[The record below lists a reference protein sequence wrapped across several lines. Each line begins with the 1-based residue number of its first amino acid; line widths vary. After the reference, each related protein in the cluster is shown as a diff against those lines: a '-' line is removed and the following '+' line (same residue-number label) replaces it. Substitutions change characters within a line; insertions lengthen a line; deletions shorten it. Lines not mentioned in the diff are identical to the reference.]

1 MGRGSNGG
9 GRGNG
14 RIAAHNAVKKRTTGS
29 HGLLGVGRGWPA
41 RLGSHGAVLHGV
53 GAVGSASWCV
63 GSWRVGCVEVGWPG
77 AVGSGA
83 HGTVVDGA
91 SGWGS
96 VAAAGQRAA
105 RRGGTSGGC
114 LASARVQGRGRGRLP
129 GSWRLAASRER
140 REEEKRAAAAAWE

>member
-1 MGRGSNGG
+1 
-9 GRGNG
+9 
-14 RIAAHNAVKKRTTGS
+14 VKKRTAGS

-41 RLGSHGAVLHGV
+41 RLGAHGAVLHGV
-53 GAVGSASWCV
+53 GAVGSASWRA
-63 GSWRVGCVEVGWPG
+63 GSWRVGCVEEGRPG
-77 AVGSGA
+77 A
-83 HGTVVDGA
+83 VVDGA

-114 LASARVQGRGRGRLP
+114 SASARVQGRGRGRLP